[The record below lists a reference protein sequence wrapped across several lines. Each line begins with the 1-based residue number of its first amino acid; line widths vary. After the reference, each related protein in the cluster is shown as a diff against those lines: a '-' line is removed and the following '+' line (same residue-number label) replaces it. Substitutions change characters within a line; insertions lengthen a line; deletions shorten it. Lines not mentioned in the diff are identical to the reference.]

1 MLIKLAVIFLVFV
14 IIYCLG
20 SALYFMLSRKQTEK
34 KMVKALTWRVVL
46 SLSIFILLMISFMMG
61 WLHPHPISSNV
72 WN

>member
-1 MLIKLAVIFLVFV
+1 MLIKLFVFFLVLV

-46 SLSIFILLMISFMMG
+46 SLTIFILLMLSFMMG
-61 WLHPHPISSNV
+61 WLQPHPITPNV